1 MQDVSWQIVSVLIL
15 LMRHMN
21 YSLDLADYYI
31 LQISFYSA
39 ELAKEKVVG
48 LFNLTFAFL
57 VSVLDYLSEMLRPV
71 VLEVLL

>member
-15 LMRHMN
+15 LVRYMN
-21 YSLDLADYYI
+21 YSLDIADYYI

-39 ELAKEKVVG
+39 GLAEEKVVG